1 MLSQARHLTLQQR
14 LSLPMNP
21 SSPPLSAQPSRRLSL
36 ELLELAGDL
45 GHSDITLR
53 NMVDRFEGRV
63 YTLFLVLLSL
73 PFCQPIAL
81 PGLSAPFGMV
91 ISLLGIRYALRKKPW
106 IPSFVL
112 DTKITPRFFTT
123 VLKFGGRIL
132 SRLEKLLHPR
142 WDWIFT
148 FHLTQ
153 FLSGWAI
160 FICGCLLLLPLPI
173 PFTNLLPALSVILLA
188 ASLAE
193 RDGLTL
199 SLGVGSFLVTIAFFV
214 LIFWGGAEVV
224 LWLENHFQGIFD
236 PKESPPDFSGYGF

>member
-1 MLSQARHLTLQQR
+1 
-14 LSLPMNP
+14 MNP
-21 SSPPLSAQPSRRLSL
+21 SESTDPLPRPKRLSL

-45 GHSDITLR
+45 GHSDVTLR
-53 NMVDRFEGRV
+53 DVVERFEGRV

-81 PGLSAPFGMV
+81 PGLSTPFGMV
-91 ISLLGIRYALRKKPW
+91 ISLLGLRYALRQKPW
-106 IPSFVL
+106 IPRFVL
-112 DTKITPRFFTT
+112 DTRIRPLFFTM
-123 VLKFGGRIL
+123 VLRLGGRIL

-142 WDWIFT
+142 WDWMFT
-148 FHLTQ
+148 FHITQ

-160 FICGCLLLLPLPI
+160 FVCGCLLLLPLPI
-173 PFTNLLPALSVILLA
+173 PFSNLLPALSVILLA

-199 SLGVGSFLVTIAFFV
+199 SLGVGSFVITIAFFI

-224 LWLENHFQGIFD
+224 GWLEEHFHGIFD
-236 PKESPPDFSGYGF
+236 PKESPPDFSDYGF